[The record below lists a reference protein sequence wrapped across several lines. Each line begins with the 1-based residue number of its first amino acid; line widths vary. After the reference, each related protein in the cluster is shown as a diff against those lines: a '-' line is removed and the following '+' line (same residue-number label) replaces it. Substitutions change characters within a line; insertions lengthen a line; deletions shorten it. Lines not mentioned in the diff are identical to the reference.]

1 MEERI
6 VHVARSPMPSSP
18 LQVPPMRMARIATRI
33 PVIHPLIAYYPVLN
47 ALAMGVQR
55 IILG

>member
-1 MEERI
+1 
-6 VHVARSPMPSSP
+6 
-18 LQVPPMRMARIATRI
+18 MRMARIATRI
-33 PVIHPLIAYYPVLN
+33 PVIHPIIAYYPVLN